1 MWLLLSG
8 VAPTAGEPSQ
18 EVAFDYVPGAGD
30 DEESWAKGLTPEV
43 FWQNKEVNLEASPL
57 MLSHLEALLHASF

>member
-1 MWLLLSG
+1 MWHLMSG
-8 VAPTAGEPSQ
+8 IAATAGGQTQ

-43 FWQNKEVNLEASPL
+43 FWQNKEVILEASPL
-57 MLSHLEALLHASF
+57 MLSHLDALLHASF